1 LQPPAYL
8 THSCRRPGFLLLPAP
23 RSLGDEGAEEEE
35 EEEEAPA
42 PAPKKDKKKE
52 KKKAV
57 AEADSLFALLG
68 GEGACSCSAAAVA
81 LLRGCCRRHAG
92 MVSFLLL
99 WAA

>member
-1 LQPPAYL
+1 M
-8 THSCRRPGFLLLPAP
+8 
-23 RSLGDEGAEEEE
+23 GDEEADE

-68 GEGACSCSAAAVA
+68 GEGALLGCLAAW
-81 LLRGCCRRHAG
+81 LLLGGCCGCCRHC
-92 MVSFLLL
+92 
-99 WAA
+99 

>member
-1 LQPPAYL
+1 M
-8 THSCRRPGFLLLPAP
+8 
-23 RSLGDEGAEEEE
+23 GDEEAEEE

-68 GEGACSCSAAAVA
+68 GEGA
-81 LLRGCCRRHAG
+81 LLGLLGGCCG
-92 MVSFLLL
+92 TVVWLLP
-99 WAA
+99 